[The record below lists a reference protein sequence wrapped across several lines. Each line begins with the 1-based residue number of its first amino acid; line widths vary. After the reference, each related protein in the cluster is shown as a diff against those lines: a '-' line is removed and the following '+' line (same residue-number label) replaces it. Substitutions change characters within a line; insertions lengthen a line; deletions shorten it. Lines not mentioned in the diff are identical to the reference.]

1 MENTQKAI
9 LFWVGTILMI
19 ALIGFVVVSTDQ
31 KLNTTTNANTVS
43 FNGEGKV
50 LAKPDVATVDLSIVT
65 EAPTSKDAQDAN
77 NVKSKTLT
85 DFLKGQNIEE
95 KDIKTTS
102 YTIYPQYSY
111 PRDKYNAPQIRGYQ
125 VNQTMQI
132 KIRKLSDVSNIL
144 DGVVSSG
151 VNQINNLRF
160 EIDNP
165 DALKTEARAK
175 AIAQA
180 KKKAEELKGQLVI
193 HLGRLINF
201 SESMNGFPPPIFYE
215 AAKINYGIGGGPAV
229 PTGENEITVNV
240 VLTYQIK

>member
-9 LFWVGTILMI
+9 LFWVGTILMVT
-19 ALIGFVVVSTDQ
+19 LIGFVVISTDQ
-31 KLNTTTNANTVS
+31 KLNTATTTSTVS
-43 FNGEGKV
+43 FTGEGKV

-77 NVKSKTLT
+77 NAKSKTLT
-85 DFLKGQNIEE
+85 DFLKGQSIDD

-102 YTIYPQYSY
+102 YTIYPQYDY
-111 PRDKYNAPQIRGYQ
+111 PRYNAPVIRGYQ
-125 VNQTMQI
+125 VNQTMQV
-132 KIRKLSDVSNIL
+132 KIRKLADVSNVL
-144 DGVVSSG
+144 DGVISSG

-165 DALKTEARAK
+165 DAIKAEARAN

-180 KKKAEELKGQLVI
+180 KKKAGELKSQLGVR
-193 HLGRLINF
+193 LGRLVNF

-215 AAKINYGIGGGPAV
+215 AAKAGYGMGGGGPSV
-229 PTGENEITVNV
+229 PTGENEITVDV
-240 VLTYQIK
+240 TLTYQIR